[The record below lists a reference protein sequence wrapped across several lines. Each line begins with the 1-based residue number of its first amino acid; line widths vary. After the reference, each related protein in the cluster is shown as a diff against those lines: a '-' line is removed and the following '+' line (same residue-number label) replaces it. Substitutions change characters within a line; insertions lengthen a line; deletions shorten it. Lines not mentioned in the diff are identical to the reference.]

1 MSQPDYYAVL
11 GVLPTAPA
19 DEITRAW
26 RRLVL
31 AVSDNQRRRG
41 ALPCLALPRLASPAL
56 SSGLTPV
63 AP

>member
-31 AVSDNQRRRG
+31 AVSASGDV
-41 ALPCLALPRLASPAL
+41 APPRLLPYRE
-56 SSGLTPV
+56 LTPV